1 MPDEDPNMTLALNR
15 LKAVEIPKLL
25 LREEVHDKGLD
36 RRVWPLRL
44 SKSVSQAQSKFE
56 AKQ

>member
-1 MPDEDPNMTLALNR
+1 MTLALNR